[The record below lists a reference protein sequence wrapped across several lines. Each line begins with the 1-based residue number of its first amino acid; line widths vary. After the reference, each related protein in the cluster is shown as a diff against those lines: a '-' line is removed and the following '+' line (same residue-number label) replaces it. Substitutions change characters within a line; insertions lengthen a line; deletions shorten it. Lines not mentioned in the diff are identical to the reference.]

1 MVERVDLSG
10 FKRLPVVE
18 VASALG
24 LEVEK
29 GSKCRCFIHEDSN
42 PSLVFFRDSNRWHC
56 FGCGVG
62 GDTIELVKRYL
73 DVDFKEAL
81 EWLRRR
87 FLVGERQ
94 TPKAAPAGPSQ
105 MAGQRSLFSKT
116 ERFQADPLVYSWLMD
131 SLGLS
136 AKGRCYLIERRGLD
150 EATIRDFGIKDVER
164 PYGIIAEARD
174 VWGEQR
180 LLRCGLLKKGRDGDS
195 KPVWWSHVILFPFVD
210 TEGRVVSIQGRQ
222 VEPGLRGPKYI
233 NLYGVKTAIFN
244 QQILGLLQPGDSVY
258 MCEGIMDTLTA
269 HQMGLK
275 AVGIPGAGGFK
286 KEWYPLFEGLQVNV
300 VPDTDGAGQRFAE
313 RIEAIFGA
321 HKQTVKIIR
330 LPHGKDLSD
339 YWQSEP

>member
-1 MVERVDLSG
+1 MVERVDLSE

-29 GSKCRCFIHEDSN
+29 GSKCRCFVHEDSN
-42 PSLVFFRDSNRWHC
+42 PSLVFFKDSNRWHC

-73 DVDFKEAL
+73 DVDFREAL
-81 EWLRRR
+81 DWLRQR
-87 FLVGERQ
+87 FFIAERG
-94 TPKAAPAGPSQ
+94 TLKAASAGPSQ
-105 MAGQRSLFSKT
+105 VAGQRSLFSKPG
-116 ERFQADPLVYSWLMD
+116 RFQPDPLVYGWLMD
-131 SLGLS
+131 SMGLS
-136 AKGRCYLIERRGLD
+136 PKGRGYLVEKRGL
-150 EATIRDFGIKDVER
+150 EEKTIQCFGIKDFEH
-164 PYGIIAEARD
+164 PYRLFEEARK
-174 VWGEQR
+174 VWGERR
-180 LLRCGLLKKGRDGDS
+180 LLKCGLLKKGGDGVV

-210 TEGRVVSIQGRQ
+210 IEGRVVSIQGRQ
-222 VEPGLRGPKYI
+222 VEPGLHGPKYI

-244 QQILGLLQPGDSVY
+244 QRILGDLKLGDSVY
-258 MCEGIMDTLTA
+258 ICEGIMDTLTA
-269 HQMGLK
+269 HQMGLN

-286 KEWYPLFEGLQVNV
+286 REWYALFEGLQVNV

-313 RIEAIFGA
+313 RIETIFSA
-321 HKQTVKIIR
+321 HDQTVKIIR